1 MTAVALF
8 YLSNFSTFTLKYRHQ
23 PPTAGCTTRRGHAA
37 TPLPCVP
44 AAPVPMGPPSTTRC
58 PSAPQN
64 MWCQGERGCGT
75 LRGSRHITQPGPQPD
90 PLSGRSAAHHG
101 WKVRGHKSRAAQSIK
116 SARSDNFMGKMD
128 SRQVRGCRQAGWML
142 AEGRAEL
149 WSLRDSPV
157 LPGRTVSY
165 RPSGS
170 AGWAPA
176 PLPTAGDT
184 RQQDEA
190 LP

>member
-64 MWCQGERGCGT
+64 MWCQGERGCGA

-128 SRQVRGCRQAGWML
+128 SRQVRGCRWAGWML
-142 AEGRAEL
+142 AEGTAEL

-157 LPGRTVSY
+157 LPGRTVS
-165 RPSGS
+165 RWLSWLGS
-170 AGWAPA
+170 STPARCGGHEAAG
-176 PLPTAGDT
+176 
-184 RQQDEA
+184 
-190 LP
+190 